1 MSSHLISSSNSP
13 VTRLLNLRPQTAF
26 LLQCERYSTKT
37 TMPGASQKP
46 SKTKAQKPSAPP
58 STTFS
63 QRIRKQTEA
72 LTGVWPKPG
81 EMPYQAKVTNFVN
94 LIGRVGLPIRFES
107 DAEGKHLAATVIS
120 LLNGGARTPLTI
132 PVVFEGVLAH
142 SVSCHVR
149 ENDLVFVSG
158 HLSVDPTGVLPGES
172 LGKFHVV
179 AENINFVEGFK
190 GSSSSSEMEIGE
202 FSVNEAKVYDEIS
215 ERVDND
221 VDDDGNDNKNEDIEQ
236 PPKPTANL
244 ESADGGES
252 GLKKGDGKKKE
263 ADKSMELWRDL
274 VKNPLQWYDYREQ
287 KKNRSVKE
295 KHPDF
300 KQKVTGEAL
309 WISSAPKWILPGL
322 GKLEFDVIK
331 PKNVKDSSIDDSWKD
346 VVENPD
352 NWWDCRANKK
362 NPKAPDFKHKKTGDA
377 LWLNRAPGWVP
388 SKLPPVRD

>member
-1 MSSHLISSSNSP
+1 MNLLARAKMSSHLISSSNTP
-13 VTRLLNLRPQTAF
+13 VTRLLNLRPQTAA
-26 LLQCERYSTKT
+26 LQQCEPYSTKT
-37 TMPGASQKP
+37 TTRNVSQNPAKP
-46 SKTKAQKPSAPP
+46 KAQKPSAPP

-107 DAEGKHLAATVIS
+107 DADGKHLAATVIS

-179 AENINFVEGFK
+179 AENINFVEGDL
-190 GSSSSSEMEIGE
+190 M
-202 FSVNEAKVYDEIS
+202 
-215 ERVDND
+215 
-221 VDDDGNDNKNEDIEQ
+221 
-236 PPKPTANL
+236 
-244 ESADGGES
+244 
-252 GLKKGDGKKKE
+252 
-263 ADKSMELWRDL
+263 KS
-274 VKNPLQWYDYREQ
+274 PLQWYDYRGL
-287 KKNRSVKE
+287 KKNGSVKE

-300 KQKVTGEAL
+300 KQKVTREAL
-309 WISSAPKWILPGL
+309 WISSAPKWALHGL
-322 GKLEFDVIK
+322 ERLEFDVIK
-331 PKNVKDSSIDDSWKD
+331 PKHANESSSDDSWKD

-377 LWLNRAPGWVP
+377 LWLNRAPGWV
-388 SKLPPVRD
+388 SAKLPPVRD